1 MSNLTSLLSNEEK
14 INELFANLNSFDEIF
29 NIDIESIEESY
40 GKEVAQLIQNYI
52 QNEESIIEDIRDMV
66 LSEDSEKFEG
76 LIDTLAT
83 LYLKEIFDYYKIEDE
98 KEREKLDNILEEKA
112 EKLKEILYLSN
123 NPLIQMKL
131 SFKLLEFYE
140 DEDIEKLFFELI
152 DNEKID
158 AYYRATFLSEYVNSV
173 LLPRG
178 DLLETSDYI
187 ESLLEKAE
195 SISSE
200 ADSVYFTRANFAMFL
215 LEEQREGL
223 ENESLTKEEIKK
235 YDYLIMKNFDKS
247 YEYIKELIKRFDEV
261 REKEIEKIIFDL
273 QKKRKFKL
281 RKRSRKIRERLIKEF
296 AERDIDLTLVL
307 YGLYLMAIYY
317 SYLSYELPSKEKTED
332 IVQKERNLLELLSYG
347 VKIENIFVF
356 ENTSEEYFEN
366 FLDIASPFL
375 ILLFDRQYK
384 ITKLISEIDIFEPNP
399 DDLKVLD
406 VMNKYVQDF
415 IPPKLGKRVIKE
427 NENFMKDLEEIAKK
441 IKFN

>member
-40 GKEVAQLIQNYI
+40 GKEVAQLIQNYL
-52 QNEESIIEDIRDMV
+52 QNEEFIIEDIKDMV
-66 LSEDSEKFEG
+66 SLENSEKFEG

-83 LYLKEIFDYYKIEDE
+83 LYLKELFDYYKIEDE

-140 DEDIEKLFFELI
+140 NEEIEKLFFELI

-215 LEEQREGL
+215 LEEQKEGL
-223 ENESLTKEEIKK
+223 ENESLTEEEIKR

-247 YEYIKELIKRFDEV
+247 YEYIKELIERFNEV
-261 REKEIEKIIFDL
+261 REKEIDKKFSDL
-273 QKKRKFKL
+273 LKNRKFRL
-281 RKRSRKIRERLIKEF
+281 RIRKKSKRVKEKLIKEF
-296 AERDIDLTLVL
+296 EERGIDITSVL

-317 SYLSYELPSKEKTED
+317 SYLSYELPDKEKTEE
-332 IVQKERNLLELLSYG
+332 IIQKERNLLEILSYG
-347 VKIENIFVF
+347 MKMENIIIFK
-356 ENTSEEYFEN
+356 NTNKEFFKA
-366 FLDIASPFL
+366 FLDASSPFI
-375 ILLFDRQYK
+375 ILLLDRNYK
-384 ITKLISEIDIFEPNP
+384 VTKLLSEIDIFNPNP
-399 DDLKVLD
+399 EDVKMLKFIH
-406 VMNKYVQDF
+406 KYMEYAS
-415 IPPKLGKRVIKE
+415 IPTFGKRVTKE
-427 NENFMKDLEEIAKK
+427 NENFIKD
-441 IKFN
+441 